1 MCPTNLI
8 TAEELTAGMSDPA
21 EPVDAV
27 YLNFSKAADSV
38 CLCLPVKKIVA
49 MGIHLK
55 LTHWLEE
62 FLKNRTLIVNL
73 GVHRKIKLW

>member
-1 MCPTNLI
+1 MI
-8 TAEELTAGMSDPA
+8 IAEELTTGMTDPTEPFDA
-21 EPVDAV
+21 E

-38 CLCLPVKKIVA
+38 CLCLLVKKIVA

-55 LTHWLEE
+55 LTYWLEE
-62 FLKNRTLIVNL
+62 FLMNRTLIVNL